1 MRVAMF
7 GQQTRGHHTL
17 RALLDS
23 GHEVVTAVAHPKSDH
38 VYEKIWDGSVAADC
52 FRTVGGHLTARP

>member
-23 GHEVVTAVAHPKSDH
+23 GHEVVTAVTHPKSDH
-38 VYEKIWDGSVAADC
+38 VYEKIWDDSVATAGL
-52 FRTVGGHLTARP
+52 RTMGGHLTARP